1 LDVRVN
7 RNNLDSIDHHSG
19 QPTGYAA
26 VGASYYPVLVAVFT
40 ALVLISNI
48 TATKGVAFGPLL
60 TDGGFLVFPLTYVI
74 GDVLSEVYG
83 LRAARR
89 AIIVGFIMQALLVA
103 ALWVTVR
110 LPQAEGYENQAALET
125 MVGSITGLAVAGL
138 AGFLVG
144 QLVNAYLV
152 VRIKQRTKEN
162 HLWAR
167 LLGSTVVGQFADTF
181 VFCAVA
187 APIIGFGNMSSFAT
201 YAAIGWI
208 YKCAVEAALLP
219 VTYRVIAAVKN
230 REPSYQPMR

>member
-1 LDVRVN
+1 MNSNKLD
-7 RNNLDSIDHHSG
+7 DDIQHSG
-19 QPTGYAA
+19 QPPGFAA
-26 VGASYYPVLVAVFT
+26 VGSSYYPILIAIFT
-40 ALVLISNI
+40 GLVLISNI

-83 LRAARR
+83 LKAARR
-89 AIIVGFIMQALLVA
+89 AIYIGFTMQALAVA

-110 LPQAEGYENQAALET
+110 LPQAAGYENQAALET

-167 LLGSTVVGQFADTF
+167 LLGSTVVGQFADTL

-187 APIIGFGNMSSFAT
+187 APIIGFGDMSSFAT
-201 YAAIGWI
+201 YAALGWL
-208 YKCAVEAALLP
+208 YKCVVEAALLP
-219 VTYRVIAAVKN
+219 VTYRVIATIKR
-230 REPSYQPMR
+230 REPTYRPMV

>member
-7 RNNLDSIDHHSG
+7 SNKQMSIEHSG
-19 QPTGYAA
+19 QPTGYAT
-26 VGASYYPVLVAVFT
+26 VGASYYPILVAVFT

-89 AIIVGFIMQALLVA
+89 AIIVGFTMQALLVA

-110 LPQAEGYENQAALET
+110 LPAADGYENQAVLET
-125 MVGSITGLAVAGL
+125 MVGSITGLAAAGL

-152 VRIKQRTKEN
+152 VQIKQRTKES

-167 LLGSTVVGQFADTF
+167 LLGSTVVGQFADTL

-187 APIIGFGNMSSFAT
+187 APIIGFGDMSPFAM
-201 YAAIGWI
+201 YAALGWI

-219 VTYRVIAAVKN
+219 VTYRVIAFVKN
-230 REPSYQPMR
+230 REPSYQPMA

>member
-1 LDVRVN
+1 MN

-26 VGASYYPVLVAVFT
+26 VGASYYPILVAVFT

-83 LRAARR
+83 LKAARR
-89 AIIVGFIMQALLVA
+89 AIYIGFTMQALFVGL
-103 ALWVTVR
+103 LWVTVR
-110 LPQAEGYENQAALET
+110 LPAAEGYENQAVLET
-125 MVGSITGLAVAGL
+125 MVGSITGLAIAGL

>member
-1 LDVRVN
+1 M
-7 RNNLDSIDHHSG
+7 SIEHSG
-19 QPTGYAA
+19 QPTGYAT
-26 VGASYYPVLVAVFT
+26 VGASYYPILVAVFT

-83 LRAARR
+83 LKAARR
-89 AIIVGFIMQALLVA
+89 AIIVGFLMQALLVA
-103 ALWVTVR
+103 ALWSTVR
-110 LPQAEGYENQAALET
+110 LPAAEGYENQAVLET

-152 VRIKQRTKEN
+152 VRIKQRTKES

-167 LLGSTVVGQFADTF
+167 LLGSTVVGQFADTL

-187 APIIGFGNMSSFAT
+187 APIIGFGDMSSFAV
-201 YAAIGWI
+201 YAALGWI

-219 VTYRVIAAVKN
+219 VTYRVIAFVKD
-230 REPSYQPMR
+230 REPSYQPLR